1 MAGLKVSKNIILP
14 KLDKIRDPETKRVLQ
29 QYSKVIQ
36 EMNDTY
42 YNDLVHLE
50 GRIAELEP

>member
-14 KLDKIRDPETKRVLQ
+14 KLDKIRDPETKRILQ

-50 GRIAELEP
+50 GRIAKVEP